1 MVCFLLNTYE
11 VVFFV
16 HAPYG
21 ERSVHVSV
29 RITLRH
35 DKNRQ
40 EKAGRF
46 HHAQRYTRCTTFSA
60 ARSTDILRGS
70 YLVSEQ
76 SPASSQTAPTQALHN
91 NTIRKLYCQDNFSLF
106 CKNFSHFSCAY
117 CPVIFI
123 PSPALPAYI
132 LNVYNKLV
140 SPLSLPGFS
149 PILHFRKFTA
159 IKC

>member
-1 MVCFLLNTYE
+1 M
-11 VVFFV
+11 
-16 HAPYG
+16 
-21 ERSVHVSV
+21 S
-29 RITLRH
+29 TLRTVRELH
-35 DKNRQ
+35 TFPCVSLCGMIKTGR
-40 EKAGRF
+40 KKPAGSIMHSDIRG
-46 HHAQRYTRCTTFSA
+46 AQPSQPPDQRTYSA
-60 ARSTDILRGS
+60 EVTSLN
-70 YLVSEQ
+70 EQ

-123 PSPALPAYI
+123 PPPALPAYI